1 LQSLKSSKEH
11 ATDAS
16 APGAAEQ
23 RDELAPFHSITSS
36 ARPSSIGGHVER
48 DSWNETIWDM

>member
-23 RDELAPFHSITSS
+23 RDELA
-36 ARPSSIGGHVER
+36 A
-48 DSWNETIWDM
+48 M

>member
-23 RDELAPFHSITSS
+23 RDEIAAFHCAVPPAP
-36 ARPSSIGGHVER
+36 ECL
-48 DSWNETIWDM
+48 